1 MRQPA
6 VLMTV
11 LLICMLSLSAVAVAQ
26 LSCRG
31 GWIRTG
37 DSREK
42 VRALCGEP
50 TEVGA
55 SEHEALER
63 MYDPYAQQQF
73 AYPVRRMEET
83 WVYDFGPGHLQY
95 VLTFVYGQVFAI
107 KTVQ

>member
-1 MRQPA
+1 
-6 VLMTV
+6 
-11 LLICMLSLSAVAVAQ
+11 MLSLSAVAVAE

-50 TEVGA
+50 TSVA
-55 SEHEALER
+55 TSEHQALER

-73 AYPVRRMEET
+73 TYSIPREEET
-83 WVYDFGPGHLQY
+83 WVYDFGAGRLQY

>member
-1 MRQPA
+1 MRQHV

-11 LLICMLSLSAVAVAQ
+11 LLTWMLSLSTVAFAQ
-26 LSCRG
+26 LSCG
-31 GWIRTG
+31 GNWIRPG

-50 TEVGA
+50 TSVA
-55 SEHEALER
+55 SSEHQAIER

-73 AYPVRRMEET
+73 TYSIPRAEET
-83 WVYDFGPGHLQY
+83 WVYDFGTGRLSY
-95 VLTFVYGQVFAI
+95 VLTFVYGQLDNI